1 MIGKESKT
9 KFSTESSLEESTLK
23 LLKKNWTI
31 KEDNESFHV
40 KQIWE
45 NVVSI
50 KYSGEIIGFYEF
62 WENWTLTNS
71 INLDAIREDKTN
83 FNIASMLAWY
93 IETQEW
99 NKDMYKIERVKLQDW
114 ILKWELVW
122 DPLQKDSLEY
132 FQAWKDIVFYE
143 IRLWITTILQFDKS
157 MLQNG
162 DPKKF
167 LTLAAKSWAL
177 RLYDL
182 QEFKKQ
188 WLIDEKLLSEIA
200 LLFNWVHNNL
210 LLNQIADSRFDKID
224 EWFSPEEI
232 QEYIEKEYIS
242 PQLGNLAI
250 KMIQIVEK
258 LNEQKEIESKWIMKS
273 EIKELEK
280 NINKE

>member
-9 KFSTESSLEESTLK
+9 KIPTQSSLEQTSIE

-31 KEDNESFHV
+31 KEGNESIQV
-40 KQIWE
+40 KEIWE
-45 NVVSI
+45 NIVAI
-50 KYSGEIIGFYEF
+50 KYSWEIIGFYEF
-62 WENWTLTNS
+62 WEKWKLTNS
-71 INLDAIREDKTN
+71 LNLNAIREDKIN

-99 NKDMYKIERVKLQDW
+99 NKDMFKVERIRLEDW

-122 DPLQKDSLEY
+122 DPINKDSIEY
-132 FQAWKDIVFYE
+132 YKAWKDIIFYE

-157 MLQNG
+157 MIQNG
-162 DPKKF
+162 NPKEF

-182 QEFKKQ
+182 EEFKNQ
-188 WLIDEKLLSEIA
+188 WLIDEQILSEVA
-200 LLFNWVHNNL
+200 LLFNWVQNNL

-224 EWFSPEEI
+224 EWFSQEEI
-232 QEYIEKEYIS
+232 EEYIEKEYIS

-250 KMIQIVEK
+250 KMLQSIIK
-258 LNEQKEIESKWIMKS
+258 LNEEKEKQSKWTIKS
-273 EIKELEK
+273 ELHELE
-280 NINKE
+280 NTIEKE

>member
-9 KFSTESSLEESTLK
+9 KIPTQSSLEQTSIE

-31 KEDNESFHV
+31 KEGNESIQV
-40 KQIWE
+40 KEIWE
-45 NVVSI
+45 NIVAI
-50 KYSGEIIGFYEF
+50 KYSWEIIGFYEF
-62 WENWTLTNS
+62 WEKWKLTNS
-71 INLDAIREDKTN
+71 LNLNAIREDKIN

-99 NKDMYKIERVKLQDW
+99 NKDMFKVERIRLEDW

-122 DPLQKDSLEY
+122 DPINKDSIEY
-132 FQAWKDIVFYE
+132 YKAWKDIIFYE

-157 MLQNG
+157 MIQNG
-162 DPKKF
+162 NPKEF

-182 QEFKKQ
+182 EEFKNQ
-188 WLIDEKLLSEIA
+188 WLIDEQILSEVA
-200 LLFNWVHNNL
+200 LLFNWVQNNL

-224 EWFSPEEI
+224 EWFTQEEI
-232 QEYIEKEYIS
+232 EEYIEKEYIS

-250 KMIQIVEK
+250 KMLQSIIK
-258 LNEQKEIESKWIMKS
+258 LNEEKEKQSKWTIKS
-273 EIKELEK
+273 ELHELE
-280 NINKE
+280 NTIEKE

>member
-9 KFSTESSLEESTLK
+9 KIPLNSSLEETTLE

-31 KEDNESFHV
+31 DEESSNFQV

-45 NVVSI
+45 NVVAI

-71 INLDAIREDKTN
+71 LTLDAIREDKTN

-99 NKDMYKIERVKLQDW
+99 NKDMYRVEWVKLQDW

-122 DPLQKDSLEY
+122 DPLQKDSIEY
-132 FQAWKDIVFYE
+132 YKAWKDITFYE

-157 MLQNG
+157 LLQNG
-162 DPKKF
+162 NPKEF
-167 LTLAAKSWAL
+167 LTLSAKSWAL

-182 QEFKKQ
+182 EEFKNQ
-188 WLIDEKLLSEIA
+188 WLIDENTFSEVA
-200 LLFNWVHNNL
+200 LLFNWVNNNL

-242 PQLGNLAI
+242 PELGNIALKMLQAI
-250 KMIQIVEK
+250 QK
-258 LNEQKEIESKWIMKS
+258 LNEEKEKESKWIVKS
-273 EIKELEK
+273 ELDNLENTIEIK
-280 NINKE
+280 